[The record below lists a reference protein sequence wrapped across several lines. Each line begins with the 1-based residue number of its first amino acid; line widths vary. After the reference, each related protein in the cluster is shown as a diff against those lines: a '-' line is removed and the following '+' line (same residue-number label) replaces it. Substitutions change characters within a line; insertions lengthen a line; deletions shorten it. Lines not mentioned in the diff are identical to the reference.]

1 MSKHINTHLFFHMK
15 DPASKQTNSGSTT
28 TPHKPKK
35 PSSSLNSGYEIDT
48 NPPIVPESGDYYD
61 YYTNY
66 GIPDY
71 FGPDYYA
78 ATAVSGGGGT
88 TTAAAGASA
97 GAAVYGGTGEQNQY
111 YHNYR

>member
-1 MSKHINTHLFFHMK
+1 MK
-15 DPASKQTNSGSTT
+15 EPAAKQKSYSSSTS

-71 FGPDYYA
+71 FGPTHQYDTTPA
-78 ATAVSGGGGT
+78 AVATV
-88 TTAAAGASA
+88 GASA
-97 GAAVYGGTGEQNQY
+97 AAYNTADQNQY